1 MTVPD
6 IQLRLVTH
14 DCWRSP
20 AKLCRAFSFSGP
32 AADKR
37 LTPANIDSGHGAGKT
52 KSKGRGNAVEPA
64 HYRSVVT
71 GACGPTL
78 RGFVCDRKRA
88 ACTAGS
94 CIALSRF
101 AGAVA
106 ARGLAGHECEGAGD
120 RLRRATAR
128 RPTQAATHAAQGCR
142 NLPPEVFSLAGAP
155 AGMDRG

>member
-6 IQLRLVTH
+6 IQPRLVIH

-20 AKLCRAFSFSGP
+20 AILCRAFSFSGP
-32 AADKR
+32 GADNR
-37 LTPANIDSGHGAGKT
+37 RTPANMDSGHGAGKA
-52 KSKGRGNAVEPA
+52 KSKGRGDGVEPA
-64 HYRSVVT
+64 HHRSVVT

-88 ACTAGS
+88 ACAAGS

-106 ARGLAGHECEGAGD
+106 ARGLAGYEREGAGN
-120 RLRRATAR
+120 RL
-128 RPTQAATHAAQGCR
+128 
-142 NLPPEVFSLAGAP
+142 
-155 AGMDRG
+155 